1 MKRAPWQKSAINRLE
16 ATRHNP
22 LPERMSA
29 MNDKTTAYDDIIHL
43 PHHVSTTHPQMSIYD
58 RAAQFAP
65 FAALTGHGEAI
76 RETARLTDEKIQL
89 DEQEK
94 SLLDER
100 LRMVQDMLTKYPE
113 ITVTYFRP
121 DQKKSGGEYISVT
134 GCIKKIDGC
143 HKLLSMSDGLQIP
156 LDDIFKIEG
165 AIFGTCI

>member
-1 MKRAPWQKSAINRLE
+1 
-16 ATRHNP
+16 
-22 LPERMSA
+22 
-29 MNDKTTAYDDIIHL
+29 
-43 PHHVSTTHPQMSIYD
+43 MSIYD

-76 RETARLTDEKIQL
+76 RETARLTDEKLQL

-100 LRMVQDMLTKYPE
+100 LRMVQEMLAKHPE

-134 GCIKKIDGC
+134 GWVKKIDGC

-156 LDDIFKIEG
+156 LDDIFKMEG